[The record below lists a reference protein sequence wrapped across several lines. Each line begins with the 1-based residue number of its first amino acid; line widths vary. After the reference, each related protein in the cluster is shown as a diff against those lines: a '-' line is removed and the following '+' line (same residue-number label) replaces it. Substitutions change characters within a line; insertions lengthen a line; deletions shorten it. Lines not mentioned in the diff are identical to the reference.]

1 MYYVDIVVHIELYS
15 ASILSQIGLYTILYN
30 ANGEY
35 MGLFINNARKVAQL
49 IFIPT
54 QPQHNLN

>member
-35 MGLFINNARKVAQL
+35 MGLFINNARKVA
-49 IFIPT
+49 
-54 QPQHNLN
+54 